1 MRRSGR
7 GGSTVN
13 GRLTRL
19 LGSTAASIA
28 LALALVPTAAQE
40 VLPRPEP
47 VFNGKIAQTAA
58 ASTADFPKQ
67 VQAPKG
73 APNVLLILT
82 DDVGFAASS
91 PFGGPIPTPT
101 FAALANDGLRYNQF
115 HTTAMCSPSRSAL
128 ITGRN
133 HHSNSTGIIME
144 LGTGYPG
151 YNSVMSK
158 ANGSIAEILKQH
170 GYNTAWFGKNHN
182 VPDWQ
187 TSQAGPF
194 DLWPTGLGFEYFYG
208 FIGGDTDQWHSAI
221 FEGTKPIEA
230 EEQSGA
236 KLTHFDQ
243 LMADKAID
251 WMRLQHSMAP
261 DKPFFAYYAP
271 GTSHA
276 PHHAPKEWIAKF
288 KGQFDMG
295 WDVEREQTLARQIA
309 MGIAPVG
316 TKLTPRPKE
325 IPAWNSLSA
334 DQKMVYARMMEVYAA
349 ALAHS
354 DYQAGRVIQSLK
366 DSGQYD
372 NTIIIFIQG
381 DNGASTEGSLQG
393 TTNEI
398 GVTGNGVPESIDYLK
413 SQINQLGGP
422 NTYNHYPVG
431 WAHAMNTPFQ
441 WAKVVASHFG
451 GTSNGMVIHWPGHI
465 KDTGAIRSQFH
476 HIIDIAPTILE
487 LTKIAA
493 PDVMNGIKQR
503 PIEGVSMA
511 YTLDGPAAPTTHNT
525 QYFELMSNRGVYSN
539 GWMASTTPQRLPWIA
554 TGPDPKPESFKWELY
569 DISRDF
575 SQSNNVAAQN
585 PSKLAEM
592 KALFDIEAKKY
603 NVYPL
608 DTSFATRADVTLR
621 PSLTL
626 GRSSF
631 TYYPGA
637 VRISEGTAPDTK
649 NRSFSITA
657 NVVVPEGGADG
668 VLATQGGNFGGWG
681 LFVDRGKPQFVYAFS
696 NQPQHKFR
704 VASSQPLAPGKHV
717 VKFDLVYDG
726 GGRGKGA
733 LGVLSVDGAKV
744 ADGRIATTIANRYS
758 LDETFDV
765 GQDTGTA
772 VIDTYS
778 TRMPFR
784 FTGTLEKL
792 TIDLK
797 DHPVV
802 AVTAASV
809 VAAD

>member
-1 MRRSGR
+1 MSFSAIVGP
-7 GGSTVN
+7 
-13 GRLTRL
+13 
-19 LGSTAASIA
+19 A
-28 LALALVPTAAQE
+28 AAQT

-58 ASTADFPKQ
+58 DSTPDFPKP
-67 VQAPKG
+67 VEAPKG
-73 APNVLLILT
+73 SPNVLLILT

-91 PFGGPIPTPT
+91 PFGGPINTPV
-101 FAALANDGLRYNQF
+101 FEALARDGLRYNQF

-133 HHSNSTGIIME
+133 HHSNSTGVIME
-144 LGTGYPG
+144 LSTGYPG
-151 YNSVMSK
+151 YNSVMTK
-158 ANGSIAEILKQH
+158 ANGSVAEILKQN
-170 GYNTAWFGKNHN
+170 GYNTGWFGKNHN

-230 EEQSGA
+230 EEQSGDRSA
-236 KLTHFDQ
+236 HFDQ
-243 LMADKAID
+243 LMADKAIS
-251 WMRLQHSMAP
+251 WMRLQNSMAP
-261 DKPFFAYYAP
+261 NKPFFAYYAP

-288 KGQFDMG
+288 KGQFDKG
-295 WDVEREQTLARQIA
+295 WDVARAETLARQIKL
-309 MGIAPVG
+309 GIAPAG
-316 TKLTPRPKE
+316 TQLTPRPKE
-325 IPAWNSLSA
+325 IPAWDSLSA

-349 ALAHS
+349 ALAHA
-354 DYQAGRVIQSLK
+354 DYQIGRVIQSVK
-366 DSGQYD
+366 DSGEYD

-398 GVTGNGVPESIDYLK
+398 GVTGNGVLESIEYLK
-413 SQINQLGGP
+413 SRMDDLGGP
-422 NTYNHYPVG
+422 TTYNHYPVG

-441 WAKVVASHFG
+441 WAKVVASHLG
-451 GTSNGMVIHWPGHI
+451 GTRNGMVVSWPSKI
-465 KDTGAIRSQFH
+465 KDRGAIRSQFH
-476 HIIDIAPTILE
+476 HIIDVAPTILAM
-487 LTKIAA
+487 TGIAS
-493 PDVMNGIKQR
+493 PDILNGIKQK

-511 YTLDGPAAPTTHNT
+511 YSFDHAAAPTTHPT
-525 QYFELMSNRGVYSN
+525 QYFELMSNRGIYSN

-569 DISRDF
+569 NIAQDF
-575 SQSNNVAAQN
+575 SQSRDLASAN
-585 PSKLAEM
+585 PAKLKELQAI
-592 KALFDIEAKKY
+592 FDVEAKKY

-608 DTSFATRADVTLR
+608 ETSFATRADVTLR

-631 TYYPGA
+631 AYYPGA
-637 VRISEGTAPDTK
+637 IRISEGTAPDTK
-649 NRSFSITA
+649 NRSFSVTA
-657 NVVVPEGGADG
+657 NIIVPKGGANG

-681 LFVDRGKPQFVYAFS
+681 LFVNDGKPQFVYAFS

-704 VASSQPLAPGKHV
+704 IASKTALAPGKHV
-717 VKFDLVYDG
+717 VRFDLQYDG

-733 LGVLSVDGAKV
+733 LGVLTVDGAKV
-744 ADGRIATTIANRYS
+744 AEGRIATTIANRYS

-772 VIDTYS
+772 VVDDYTVK
-778 TRMPFR
+778 MPFL
-784 FTGTLEKL
+784 FSGTLEKL
-792 TIDLK
+792 TVDLK
-797 DHPVV
+797 
-802 AVTAASV
+802 
-809 VAAD
+809 

>member
-1 MRRSGR
+1 MKLLAKILGTTSFIAALSFSG
-7 GGSTVN
+7 
-13 GRLTRL
+13 
-19 LGSTAASIA
+19 IA
-28 LALALVPTAAQE
+28 PACAQT

-47 VFNGKIAQTAA
+47 IFTGEMGQTIET
-58 ASTADFPKQ
+58 STADFPKP

-91 PFGGPIPTPT
+91 PFGGPISTPT
-101 FAALANDGLRYNQF
+101 FAALASEGLRYNQF
-115 HTTAMCSPSRSAL
+115 HTTAMCSPTRSAL

-144 LGTGYPG
+144 LGTGFPG

-158 ANGSIAEILKQH
+158 ANGSVAETLKQN

-221 FEGTKPIEA
+221 FEGTKPVEA
-230 EEQSGA
+230 EEQSGTR
-236 KLTHFDQ
+236 LTHFDQ

-288 KGQFDMG
+288 KGQFDAG
-295 WDVEREQTLARQIA
+295 WDVAREQTLARQIK
-309 MGIAPVG
+309 MGIAPSG
-316 TKLTPRPKE
+316 TKLTARPKE
-325 IPAWNSLSA
+325 IPAWRSLSA

-354 DYQAGRVIQSLK
+354 DHQIGRVIQSLK

-372 NTIIIFIQG
+372 NTVIIFIQG

-393 TTNEI
+393 STNEI
-398 GVTGNGVPESIDYLK
+398 GVTGNGVTESIGYLK
-413 SQINQLGGP
+413 SAMNELGGP
-422 NTYNHYPVG
+422 TSYNHYPVG

-441 WAKVVASHFG
+441 WAKVVASHRG
-451 GTSNGMVIHWPGHI
+451 GTANGMVISWPGHI
-465 KDTGAIRSQFH
+465 KDAGAIRQQFQH
-476 HIIDIAPTILE
+476 VTDIAPTIID
-487 LTKIAA
+487 LTRVTA
-493 PDVMNGIKQR
+493 PDVLNGVKQR
-503 PIEGVSMA
+503 PMEGVSMA
-511 YTLDGPAAPTTHNT
+511 YTIHDASAPTKHGT
-525 QYFELMSNRGVYSN
+525 QYFELMGNRGLYHN

-554 TGPDPKPESFKWELY
+554 TGPDPKPQDFKWELY
-569 DISRDF
+569 DLSKDF
-575 SQSNNVAAQN
+575 SQANNLA
-585 PSKLAEM
+585 SKQPTKLKELQAIFDAE
-592 KALFDIEAKKY
+592 ARKY

-608 DTSFATRADVTLR
+608 QTSFATRADLTLR

-626 GRSSF
+626 GRKSF
-631 TYYPGA
+631 VYFPGA
-637 VRISEGTAPDTK
+637 VRISEGTSPDTK
-649 NRSFSITA
+649 NRSFNLTA
-657 NVVVPEGGADG
+657 DIVVPEGGAEG
-668 VLATQGGNFGGWG
+668 MLATQGGNFGGWG
-681 LFVDRGKPQFVYAFS
+681 FYMLDGKPAFSYAFS

-704 VASSQPLAPGKHV
+704 IASAEKLAPGKHV
-717 VKFDLVYDG
+717 VRFEQRYDG

-733 LGVLSVDGAKV
+733 LGVLLVDGKEIAQ
-744 ADGRIATTIANRYS
+744 GRIDTTIANRYS

-772 VIDTYS
+772 VVDDYAAK
-778 TRMPFR
+778 MPFK
-784 FTGTLEKL
+784 FGGELEKL
-792 TIDLK
+792 TVDLK
-797 DHPVV
+797 
-802 AVTAASV
+802 
-809 VAAD
+809 